1 MLSKPRLIQGA
12 NRQLFSAKL
21 AARPLLQLGNFSL
34 RTDLITREGFEK
46 LTKELNYLWREYRPE
61 ITQKV
66 TWAASL
72 GDRSE
77 NADYKENKRLLRQ
90 IDSRV
95 RFLRKRLEVLKVVEY
110 SPVQEGKVFFGAWV
124 EVENEQGDVRI
135 FRIVGPDEIYGRN
148 DYISIDS
155 PMARALIKQEVD
167 GEVYVTTPTGRML
180 WWVNRISYTVAL
192 NGAG

>member
-1 MLSKPRLIQGA
+1 MNGDANGELQAVGPTVFPDTLKSYLSSDEAGV
-12 NRQLFSAKL
+12 
-21 AARPLLQLGNFSL
+21 
-34 RTDLITREGFEK
+34 RTDLITKEGYEL
-46 LTKELNYLWREYRPE
+46 LTKELHHLWREYRPE

-66 TWAASL
+66 AWAASL

-90 IDSRV
+90 IDSRI

-124 EVENEQGDVRI
+124 EVENDQGDVRI

-155 PMARALIKQEVD
+155 PMARALIKQAED
-167 GEVYVTTPTGRML
+167 AEVYVTTPTGKML
-180 WWVNRISYTVAL
+180 WWINRISYQGFETK
-192 NGAG
+192 